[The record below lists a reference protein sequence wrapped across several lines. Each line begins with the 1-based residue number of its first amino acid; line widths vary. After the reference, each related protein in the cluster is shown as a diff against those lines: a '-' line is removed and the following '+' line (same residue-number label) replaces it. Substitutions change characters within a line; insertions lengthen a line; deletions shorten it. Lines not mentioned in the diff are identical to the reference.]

1 MRVDRRTVSSD
12 GFMINNFSV
21 LMDFATPFMDA
32 SYSRIDKIDVEY
44 FKKCKGRLD
53 ISEMTKIHATSEEA
67 KEYYAVGAEVAAGS
81 PNFISEI
88 FFLSTAFMHYGLA
101 PALTMH
107 EHLYRQ
113 LRHMQDDLK
122 EAEQNRQY
130 DGTPQEAAYRQQLER
145 HKAEVEAYHAR
156 IIASEVQLCDP
167 GFIARAANFSSF
179 VMTWLVRQ
187 VDPRGQHPMKEVEL
201 ESLPAKTPLAFSML
215 PEYIV
220 EDVTEFYFFISR
232 YAPQTMIDMQK
243 DQLLVFIV
251 VFLCTP
257 YINNPYLKGKFV
269 EILYRNTR
277 SWGPRYPRG
286 TLGDTLNYHP
296 LALKGLLPAL
306 MTVYCQIE
314 FTGQHNQ
321 FYEKFEVRHQISKIL
336 RLIWETREHREAF
349 KAETGKED
357 FVRFVNFLLN
367 DTTFLMDEALG
378 RLKQIHDLQQE
389 MADKATWDAQTDEQK
404 KDKEKL
410 LKSAE
415 GQAHSNLVYGYESL
429 FLFKTLTAEAPIPF
443 LRGEIVDRLTSSLDY
458 NLNILAGPQC
468 QELRVQDKEKYRF
481 KPRELLADIMQIII
495 NLANNDAYVVSTA
508 KDGRSYSKALFD
520 NAIRIASRAGI
531 KTEQQLQILRRMVTK
546 IEELKVAEAEEDEM
560 GEAPD
565 EFLDPLT
572 AEVMDDPVLLP
583 SSQTIVDFN
592 TIKQALLTVQQDPFN
607 RSPLKLEDIVRDDRL
622 RGEIQA
628 WRDKRRADRLAKIEQ
643 AQPELKEAP
652 AEPSG
657 GDTTMEG

>member
-1 MRVDRRTVSSD
+1 
-12 GFMINNFSV
+12 
-21 LMDFATPFMDA
+21 
-32 SYSRIDKIDVEY
+32 
-44 FKKCKGRLD
+44 
-53 ISEMTKIHATSEEA
+53 
-67 KEYYAVGAEVAAGS
+67 
-81 PNFISEI
+81 
-88 FFLSTAFMHYGLA
+88 
-101 PALTMH
+101 
-107 EHLYRQ
+107 
-113 LRHMQDDLK
+113 
-122 EAEQNRQY
+122 
-130 DGTPQEAAYRQQLER
+130 
-145 HKAEVEAYHAR
+145 
-156 IIASEVQLCDP
+156 
-167 GFIARAANFSSF
+167 
-179 VMTWLVRQ
+179 
-187 VDPRGQHPMKEVEL
+187 
-201 ESLPAKTPLAFSML
+201 
-215 PEYIV
+215 
-220 EDVTEFYFFISR
+220 
-232 YAPQTMIDMQK
+232 MIDMQK

-257 YINNPYLKGKFV
+257 YVNNPYLKGKFV

-286 TLGDTLNYHP
+286 TLGDTLNYYP